1 MLLEKDPKDRPSV
14 AEILKMN
21 IVKQK
26 MAEFVAHKGQTL
38 KAGEKVYI
46 KETPQIVVPQHK
58 P

>member
-1 MLLEKDPKDRPSV
+1 
-14 AEILKMN
+14 MN

-46 KETPQIVVPQHK
+46 KETPKIVVPQHK